1 MTTLNKIGLVII
13 SSVDNHTKGI
23 VVMNK
28 RLIVSTF
35 ALAALL
41 SACKDSSS
49 DSVKVETDKVNDS
62 IKNVVDDGH
71 QRFDDLQHH
80 VDNAVDEARQ
90 KVEQTKDDIKNKW
103 DSKIH
108 DGTKEIEIG
117 PQLVDCQGGKPMHC
131 LSVKGADI
139 NNGQLYYSAIEGF
152 NFEPGYNYKLK
163 VKKLNKTVNPKDD
176 TIPQWTLVQ
185 VVKKEPVKK

>member
-1 MTTLNKIGLVII
+1 
-13 SSVDNHTKGI
+13 VDNHTKGI

-41 SACKDSSS
+41 SACKDNST

-62 IKNVVDDGH
+62 IKNTVDEGN
-71 QRFDDLQHH
+71 QRFDDFQQHI
-80 VDNAVDEARQ
+80 DDAADKARQ

-103 DSKIH
+103 DSKMH

-117 PQLVDCQGGKPMHC
+117 PQLIDCQGGKPMHC

-139 NNGQLYYSAIEGF
+139 NNGQLYYSAIDGF
-152 NFEPGYNYKLK
+152 NFEPGYNYTLK
-163 VKKLNKTVNPKDD
+163 VKKLNKDLNPKDD
-176 TIPQWTLVQ
+176 TTSQWSLVQ
-185 VVKKEPVKK
+185 VIKKVPVKK